1 MAWNQL
7 VAVKRNLVRE
17 LAKVIPA
24 SDESGNPV
32 AGIDY
37 SWPGKM
43 QLDEHIWFY
52 GGEHSIDD
60 PVVKAGRRWRDVT
73 SSFDL
78 VIEVR
83 RTGQTIDSDDRIT
96 LQADCDERCDY
107 LLGLCDQWIAD
118 NPHLGFGPDPDAVDN
133 DFVITGSLIEAV
145 RFEHGPIDRG
155 CAALNVARVTYY
167 ARIK

>member
-7 VAVKRNLVRE
+7 VAVKRNLVTE
-17 LAKVIPA
+17 FAAIM
-24 SDESGNPV
+24 PV
-32 AGIDY
+32 SEETGGAVGVDY

-43 QLDEHIWFY
+43 QLDEHLWFY
-52 GGEHSIDD
+52 GGEHAISD
-60 PVVKAGRRWRDVT
+60 PVIKAGRRYRDIV

-83 RTGQTIDSDDRIT
+83 RAGATVDPDDGT
-96 LQADCDERCDY
+96 TDLQSECDERCDY
-107 LLGLCDQWIAD
+107 LLGLCDEWIAD
-118 NPHLGFGPDPDAVDN
+118 NPHLGFGPGTSTDN
-133 DFVITGSLIEAV
+133 EFTITGSLIEAV
-145 RFEHGPIDRG
+145 RFEHGPTDRG